1 MRKDYHMHPTV
12 VQDPARFDAFAE
24 AALQKGIGEVCI
36 TDHMP
41 LSVSDAADRITRG
54 CVGEY
59 CRRVHEL
66 ADRWAGRLTV
76 RCGIEIDFHPDYMDE
91 IRAVL
96 DAGTF
101 HYVLASS
108 HFHVFMTD
116 DEMRRC
122 TRNDFAARALENL
135 HRAVDTGLFTAAAHL
150 DVHRCTFT
158 QMPLIDDGYHPD
170 RHMHLIRPLLRA
182 IADRGMYLEINPHFA
197 EAMGGGIEHVYP
209 AQSILTEALALPI
222 RFSYGSDAH
231 VPSSVGAML
240 DELENHPLY
249 GRALRRWEGA

>member
-1 MRKDYHMHPTV
+1 MRRDYHMHPTV
-12 VQDPARFDAFAE
+12 VQDPARFDRFAE
-24 AALQKGIGEVCI
+24 AALAKGIGEVCI

-41 LSVSDAADRITRG
+41 LSISDAADRIPAGR
-54 CVGEY
+54 VGEY
-59 CRRVHEL
+59 CRRVREL

-96 DAGTF
+96 DAGSF
-101 HYVLASS
+101 DYVLASS
-108 HFHVFMTD
+108 HYHVFMTE

-135 HRAVDTGLFTAAAHL
+135 HRAVDTGLFTAAAHF

-158 QMPLIDDGYHPD
+158 QQPLIDDDYQAE
-170 RHMHLIRPLLRA
+170 RHMHLIRPLLAA

-197 EAMGGGIEHVYP
+197 EGMGGDMSCVYP
-209 AQSILTEALALPI
+209 QESILSLALDMPI

-231 VPSSVGAML
+231 VPQSVGAL
-240 DELENHPLY
+240 LEKLEAHPVY
-249 GRALRRWEGA
+249 GCALRQWENM